1 MHRLGSARTGLS
13 FDSATAYPLGLG
25 GRQVDRKPDRRPELR
40 LRLSFS
46 PMAFSDLPSR
56 TLYQGVDRAPA
67 RAFLHAIG
75 LTREDLDKPFIGVS
89 NCWSETMPCN
99 FGLRELAAPLKSGI
113 RGAGANPMEF
123 NTIAISD
130 GITMGTE
137 GMKTSLVSRE
147 VIADSIELVAR
158 GHMFDALCCLCACD
172 KTIPASAIALAR
184 LDRPGML
191 LYGGSIMP
199 GTFRG
204 RQVAVG
210 DVYEAI
216 GAAAAG
222 KISDADLA
230 ELEAVACPGAGA
242 CGGQYTANT
251 MSMVMEVIG
260 LSPVGF
266 NSIPATDPAKHRAA
280 EALGP
285 VAMNLLEQDLRP
297 SRILTRRA
305 FDNAI
310 AAVAASGGSTN
321 AVLHLLALARE
332 VGVQLAIDDID
343 RISRRTPL
351 LCDLKPGG
359 RFAAVELHKAGG
371 IAVLTK
377 RLIEGGFI
385 DGDALTVT
393 GRSLGEESESAA
405 ETSGQEVVATL
416 SRPLRAE
423 GGLVILRG
431 NLAPEGAVVKIT
443 QHTPVSHRGPA
454 RVFNREEDAFAAVYS
469 GRIKPGDV
477 VAIRYEGPKGGP
489 GMREMLDVTAVIVGE
504 GLGQSVAMVTD
515 GRFSGATRGLM
526 VGHAAPEAAVGGP
539 LAALHDG
546 DIIHIDVPSR
556 TLEAEGVDLAGRL
569 SDWAPPPPRYTSG
582 AFAKYIALVQSASE
596 GADRKSVV

>member
-1 MHRLGSARTGLS
+1 MTSR
-13 FDSATAYPLGLG
+13 
-25 GRQVDRKPDRRPELR
+25 ELR
-40 LRLSFS
+40 
-46 PMAFSDLPSR
+46 SR
-56 TLYQGVDRAPA
+56 VLYQGRDRAAA
-67 RAFLHAIG
+67 RSFLHAIG
-75 LTREDLDKPFIGVS
+75 LTAEDIDKPFIGVS
-89 NCWSETMPCN
+89 NCWLETMPCN
-99 FGLRELAAPLKSGI
+99 FGLRELAAPLKEGI
-113 RGAGANPMEF
+113 RAAGANPMEF

-147 VIADSIELVAR
+147 VVADSIELVSR

-172 KTIPASAIALAR
+172 KTIPGSAIGLAR
-184 LDRPGML
+184 LDVPGMV

-199 GTFRG
+199 GRFLG

-216 GAAAAG
+216 GAVAAG
-222 KISDADLA
+222 KMSEADLA

-266 NSIPATDPAKHRAA
+266 NSIPATDPDKHAA
-280 EALGP
+280 ARRMGEIIFQ
-285 VAMNLLEQDLRP
+285 VLEDDIRP

-332 VGVQLAIDDID
+332 VGVDLAIDEID

-359 RFAAVELHKAGG
+359 RFAAVELHRAGG
-371 IAVLTK
+371 IALLTK
-377 RLIEGGFI
+377 RLIDGGYI

-393 GRSLGEESESAA
+393 GRTLGEECESAT
-405 ETSGQEVVATL
+405 ETPGQEVVVPLA
-416 SRPLRAE
+416 RPLRDE

-431 NLAPEGAVVKIT
+431 NLGPEGAVVKVT
-443 QHTPVSHRGPA
+443 QHTPTSHRGPA
-454 RVFNREEDAFAAVYS
+454 RVFNREEDAFAAVTS
-469 GRIKPGDV
+469 GSIQPGDV
-477 VAIRYEGPKGGP
+477 VVIRYEGPRGGP
-489 GMREMLDVTAVIVGE
+489 GMREMLQVTAAIVGE
-504 GLGQSVAMVTD
+504 GLGESVAMVTD

-526 VGHAAPEAAVGGP
+526 IGHVAPEAAVGGP
-539 LAALHDG
+539 LAAIEDG
-546 DIIHIDVPSR
+546 DVISIDVETR
-556 TLEAEGVDLAGRL
+556 ALNVENVDIDGRL
-569 SDWAPPPPRYTSG
+569 SSWSPPEPNYRKGVLARY
-582 AFAKYIALVQSASE
+582 ALLVSSASE
-596 GADRKSVV
+596 GAILKP

>member
-1 MHRLGSARTGLS
+1 M
-13 FDSATAYPLGLG
+13 P
-25 GRQVDRKPDRRPELR
+25 RREL
-40 LRLSFS
+40 
-46 PMAFSDLPSR
+46 MSR
-56 TLYQGVDRAPA
+56 SLYQGRDRAAA
-67 RAFLHAIG
+67 RSFLYAIG
-75 LTREDLDKPFIGVS
+75 LSAEDVDKPFVGVS
-89 NCWSETMPCN
+89 NCWTETMPCN
-99 FGLRELAAPLKSGI
+99 FGLRDLAAPLKRGI
-113 RGAGANPMEF
+113 KAAGGNPMEF

-130 GITMGTE
+130 GITMGSE

-147 VIADSIELVAR
+147 VIADSIELVTR
-158 GHMFDALCCLCACD
+158 GHAFDALICLAACD
-172 KTIPASAIALAR
+172 KTNPGSAMALAR
-184 LDRPGML
+184 VDRPGMV

-222 KISDADLA
+222 RMSDGDLA

-251 MSMVMEVIG
+251 MSMLLEVIG

-266 NSIPATDPAKHRAA
+266 NSIPAVNPEKHRAA
-280 EALGP
+280 ERVGAMAL
-285 VAMNLLEQDLRP
+285 NLIEHDLRP

-332 VGVQLAIDDID
+332 VGVDLAIDDID

-359 RFAAVELHKAGG
+359 RFAAVELHRAGG
-371 IAVLTK
+371 IAVLTQ

-393 GRSLGEESESAA
+393 GRSLGEESESAK
-405 ETSGQEVVATL
+405 ETTGQEVVMSL
-416 SRPLRAE
+416 SKPLRDE

-431 NLAPEGAVVKIT
+431 NLAPDGSVAKIT
-443 QHTPVSHRGPA
+443 HHTPTSHRGPA
-454 RVFNREEDAFAAVYS
+454 RVFNREEDAFAAVYA
-469 GRIKPGDV
+469 GRIQPGDTV
-477 VAIRYEGPKGGP
+477 VIRYEGPKGGP
-489 GMREMLDVTAVIVGE
+489 GMREMLQVTAAIVGE
-504 GLGQSVAMVTD
+504 GLGDSVAMVTD

-526 VGHAAPEAAVGGP
+526 VGHVAPEAAVGGP
-539 LAALHDG
+539 LAAIRDG
-546 DIIHIDVPSR
+546 DVIEIDVETR
-556 TLEAEGVDLAGRL
+556 RLAVEGVDLAARL
-569 SDWAPPPPRYTSG
+569 SDWSPLEPNYRRGVLARY
-582 AFAKYIALVQSASE
+582 AALVGSASE
-596 GADRKSVV
+596 GAMLSP

>member
-1 MHRLGSARTGLS
+1 MAPS
-13 FDSATAYPLGLG
+13 
-25 GRQVDRKPDRRPELR
+25 DR
-40 LRLSFS
+40 
-46 PMAFSDLPSR
+46 PSR
-56 TLYQGVDRAPA
+56 TLYQGRDRAAA
-67 RAFLHAIG
+67 RSFLHAIG
-75 LTREDLDKPFIGVS
+75 LSAADIDKPFIGVS
-89 NCWSETMPCN
+89 NCWLETMPCN
-99 FGLRELAAPLKSGI
+99 FGLRELAVPLKAGI
-113 RGAGANPMEF
+113 RAAGANPMEF

-184 LDRPGML
+184 IDRPGMV

-266 NSIPATDPAKHRAA
+266 NSIPATDPGKLRAA
-280 EALGP
+280 EAIGR
-285 VAMNLLEQDLRP
+285 VALYVLEHDLRP

-332 VGVQLAIDDID
+332 VGVDLAIDDID

-359 RFAAVELHKAGG
+359 RFAAVELHRAGG
-371 IAVLTK
+371 IALLTR
-377 RLIEGGFI
+377 RLLDGGYV

-393 GRSLGEESESAA
+393 GRSLGEECESVSETA
-405 ETSGQEVVATL
+405 GQEVVAPL
-416 SRPLRAE
+416 SRPLREE
-423 GGLVILRG
+423 GGLVVLRG
-431 NLAPEGAVVKIT
+431 NLGPDGAVVKVT
-443 QHTPVSHRGPA
+443 QHTPTSHRGPA
-454 RVFNREEDAFAAVYS
+454 RVFNREEDAFAAVS
-469 GRIKPGDV
+469 AGQINAGEV
-477 VAIRYEGPKGGP
+477 VVIRYEGPRGGP
-489 GMREMLDVTAVIVGE
+489 GMREMLQVTAAIVGE
-504 GLGQSVAMVTD
+504 GLGESVAMVTD

-526 VGHAAPEAAVGGP
+526 IGHVAPEAAVGGP
-539 LAALHDG
+539 LAALQDG
-546 DIIHIDVPSR
+546 DVIAIDVDSR
-556 TLEAEGVDLAGRL
+556 SLAVEGVDIAARLKTWSPPEPHYRKGVLA
-569 SDWAPPPPRYTSG
+569 RY
-582 AFAKYIALVQSASE
+582 ALLVGSASE
-596 GADRKSVV
+596 GAMLKP

>member
-1 MHRLGSARTGLS
+1 MAR
-13 FDSATAYPLGLG
+13 
-25 GRQVDRKPDRRPELR
+25 E
-40 LRLSFS
+40 
-46 PMAFSDLPSR
+46 LPSR
-56 TLYQGVDRAPA
+56 ALYQGRDRAAA
-67 RAFLHAIG
+67 RSFLYAIG
-75 LTREDLDKPFIGVS
+75 LTKEDIDKPFVGVS
-89 NCWSETMPCN
+89 NVWTETMPCN
-99 FGLRELAAPLKSGI
+99 FGLRELAAPLKRGI
-113 RGAGANPMEF
+113 KAAGMNPMEF

-130 GITMGTE
+130 GITMGSE

-158 GHMFDALCCLCACD
+158 GHMFDVLVTLCACD

-184 LDRPGML
+184 MDRPGFL
-191 LYGGSIMP
+191 LYGGSIMA
-199 GTFRG
+199 GTWRG

-266 NSIPATDPAKHRAA
+266 NSIPQMDPAKHAAA
-280 EALGP
+280 ERVGALALD
-285 VAMNLLEQDLRP
+285 VLDADRRP
-297 SRILTRRA
+297 SSILTRRA

-321 AVLHLLALARE
+321 AVLHLLALSRE
-332 VGVQLAIDDID
+332 VGVELDIDDID

-371 IAVLTK
+371 IAVLTQ

-385 DGDALTVT
+385 DGDAITVT
-393 GRSLGEESESAA
+393 GRTLGEECASVR
-405 ETSGQEVVATL
+405 ETAGQEVVMPL
-416 SRPLRAE
+416 SQPLRGE

-431 NLAPEGAVVKIT
+431 NLAPEGSVTKIT
-443 QHTPVSHRGPA
+443 QHTPTSHRGPA
-454 RVFNREEDAFAAVYS
+454 RVFNREEDALAAVLS
-469 GRIKPGDV
+469 GRIKPGDTV
-477 VAIRYEGPKGGP
+477 VIRYEGPRGGP
-489 GMREMLDVTAVIVGE
+489 GMREMLVVTAAIVGE
-504 GLGQSVAMVTD
+504 GLGESVAMVTD

-526 VGHAAPEAAVGGP
+526 IGHVAPEAAVGGP
-539 LAALHDG
+539 LAALQDG
-546 DIIHIDVPSR
+546 DVIEIDVDSR
-556 TLEAEGVDLAGRL
+556 RLAVIDVDIEARLKGWSPPEPHYRRGVLA
-569 SDWAPPPPRYTSG
+569 RY
-582 AFAKYIALVQSASE
+582 AALVGSASE
-596 GADRKSVV
+596 GAILKP

>member
-1 MHRLGSARTGLS
+1 VTSR
-13 FDSATAYPLGLG
+13 
-25 GRQVDRKPDRRPELR
+25 ELR
-40 LRLSFS
+40 
-46 PMAFSDLPSR
+46 SR
-56 TLYQGVDRAPA
+56 VLYQGRDRAAA
-67 RAFLHAIG
+67 RSFLHAIG
-75 LTREDLDKPFIGVS
+75 LTAEDIDKPFIGVS
-89 NCWSETMPCN
+89 NCWLETMPCN
-99 FGLRELAAPLKSGI
+99 FGLRELAAPLKDGI
-113 RGAGANPMEF
+113 RAAGANPMEF

-147 VIADSIELVAR
+147 VVADSIELVSR

-172 KTIPASAIALAR
+172 KTIPGSAIALAR
-184 LDRPGML
+184 LDRPGMV

-199 GTFRG
+199 GRFRG

-210 DVYEAI
+210 EVYEAI
-216 GAAAAG
+216 GAVAAG
-222 KISDADLA
+222 NMSEADLA

-266 NSIPATDPAKHRAA
+266 NSIPATDPDKHPAA
-280 EALGP
+280 RRMGEIIFQ
-285 VAMNLLEQDLRP
+285 VLEDDLRP

-332 VGVQLAIDDID
+332 VGVDLAIDEID

-359 RFAAVELHKAGG
+359 RFAAVELHRAGG
-371 IAVLTK
+371 IALLTK
-377 RLIEGGFI
+377 RLIDGGYV

-393 GRSLGEESESAA
+393 GRTLGEESGSVS
-405 ETSGQEVVATL
+405 ETAGQEVVVPLAQ
-416 SRPLRAE
+416 PLRDE

-431 NLAPEGAVVKIT
+431 NLGPEGAVVKVT
-443 QHTPVSHRGPA
+443 QHTPTSHRGPA
-454 RVFNREEDAFAAVYS
+454 RVFNREEDAFAAVTS

-477 VAIRYEGPKGGP
+477 VVIRYEGPRGGP
-489 GMREMLDVTAVIVGE
+489 GMREMLQVTAAIVGE
-504 GLGQSVAMVTD
+504 GLGDSVAMVTD

-526 VGHAAPEAAVGGP
+526 IGHVAPEAAVGGP
-539 LAALHDG
+539 LAAIQDG
-546 DIIHIDVPSR
+546 DVISIDVETR
-556 TLEAEGVDLAGRL
+556 TLNVENVDIESRL
-569 SDWAPPPPRYTSG
+569 SSWSAPEPNYRKGVLARY
-582 AFAKYIALVQSASE
+582 ALLVSSASE
-596 GADRKSVV
+596 GAILKP